1 MLDFLSFWY
10 FWGQIWFIFDTI
22 SDLDVDNQ
30 TDGGTMLLS
39 GPESDSDSDVGDI
52 QDVNEDIPETTYI
65 HSPESE
71 FGAVSFFFN

>member
-1 MLDFLSFWY
+1 
-10 FWGQIWFIFDTI
+10 
-22 SDLDVDNQ
+22 
-30 TDGGTMLLS
+30 MLLS

>member
-1 MLDFLSFWY
+1 M
-10 FWGQIWFIFDTI
+10 I

-39 GPESDSDSDVGDI
+39 GPESDSDSDAGDNI
-52 QDVNEDIPETTYI
+52 PDVIEDIPETNYI

-71 FGAVSFFFN
+71 FGAVSIFF